1 MGFVHLHLHSEYS
14 LLDGAARISDIPA
27 AAKAAGH
34 GAVALTD
41 HGVLYGAVAFYRA
54 CKEAG
59 VKPIIGCEVYVAPR
73 SRHSKEGRQDQS
85 GHHLVLL
92 VENEIGYQNL
102 ITLVSKSFT
111 EGFYSKPRV
120 DEELLSRHSDGLI
133 ALSACMAGK
142 IPQLVLSGDLEGA
155 REAALSYRSIF
166 GRDNFFLE
174 IQDHGLE
181 DDRRIL
187 RALSSISRET
197 GIPLVATN
205 DVHYLRRVDADA
217 QAILLCIQT
226 QSVITDGRPIGF
238 ETDEFYYKST
248 EEMQRLFSAYPE
260 AISNTERIAERCNFD
275 FRFGELHLPTL
286 RTEGGRSHA
295 EELSHLAYEGLKERT
310 ARGEVCFT
318 EAHPESEYLD
328 RLAYELSVID
338 KMGFNGYYLIV
349 RDFVRY
355 AKENGIPVGPGRG
368 SGAGSLVA
376 YAVGITDVDSVA
388 FELLF
393 ERFLNPERISM
404 PDFDIDFCYERRDR
418 VIGYVRERYGEEH
431 VAQIATFGTMAA
443 RAAVRDVG
451 RALGMPYS
459 EVDRLAVRI
468 PHHGVSLSDAEKLP
482 EIAEILSASE
492 SYRRLFATAKLLE
505 GMPRHA
511 STHAAGIVITE
522 REVSHY
528 VPLSVNGSTVVT
540 QYDMDTIAA
549 LGLVKFD
556 FLGLRYLTIIDDAER
571 EIRRSRP
578 DFSVSA
584 LPLDDAGTYRMLTS
598 AQTLGV
604 FQMESGGMRQV
615 LRRLCPSCISDI
627 IACIALYRPGPMDS
641 INTFIARKHG
651 EEPIVYAVPELAS
664 VLDLTYGCIVYQ
676 EQVMEIF
683 RTLAG
688 YSYARADLV
697 RRAMSKKKADVMAAE
712 ESSFL
717 SGSAERG
724 VSREDAEKLFHDI
737 ASFANY
743 AFNKSHATAYG
754 LLTFRTAY
762 LKCHFPRE
770 YMAALLTSVLDN
782 APKLAEYIGECAR
795 LGIAVLKP
803 DILRSRVEFSVS
815 DSGIRFGLLAVRGV
829 GRQFLLSVIREREKK
844 PFSDF
849 SDFIS
854 RMSGYDVNRRQVDAL
869 IKCGALDC
877 LGDTRRTMS
886 VAAETL
892 LSDAQA
898 KARTNLVGQL
908 DFFSDGSAAAPP
920 SSYERFAEF
929 DKKDL
934 LAFEREYLGICF
946 SGHPLDE
953 FSDDARVTPHTP
965 ISEILGAVDESGEI
979 VDPAFRDKM
988 KLTVVGVV
996 SERTEKTTRSGEK
1009 MAFVTLEDRVGQ
1021 LELIVFP
1028 NRYSKFAPHLVPA
1041 AALAVEG
1048 ELSVREGEGPKLL
1061 VTSLRRL
1068 TQNREREGGEQRA
1081 VTLYLRVDSLSSD
1094 AALSARAVLDRSPG
1108 TTPIVFFEKTSRRYS
1123 AYVGHGVRITELLLE
1138 RLRNLLGSDSVVLR

>member
-393 ERFLNPERISM
+393 ERFLNPER
-404 PDFDIDFCYERRDR
+404 
-418 VIGYVRERYGEEH
+418 
-431 VAQIATFGTMAA
+431 
-443 RAAVRDVG
+443 
-451 RALGMPYS
+451 
-459 EVDRLAVRI
+459 RL
-468 PHHGVSLSDAEKLP
+468 
-482 EIAEILSASE
+482 
-492 SYRRLFATAKLLE
+492 
-505 GMPRHA
+505 
-511 STHAAGIVITE
+511 
-522 REVSHY
+522 
-528 VPLSVNGSTVVT
+528 
-540 QYDMDTIAA
+540 
-549 LGLVKFD
+549 
-556 FLGLRYLTIIDDAER
+556 
-571 EIRRSRP
+571 
-578 DFSVSA
+578 
-584 LPLDDAGTYRMLTS
+584 
-598 AQTLGV
+598 
-604 FQMESGGMRQV
+604 
-615 LRRLCPSCISDI
+615 
-627 IACIALYRPGPMDS
+627 
-641 INTFIARKHG
+641 
-651 EEPIVYAVPELAS
+651 
-664 VLDLTYGCIVYQ
+664 
-676 EQVMEIF
+676 
-683 RTLAG
+683 
-688 YSYARADLV
+688 
-697 RRAMSKKKADVMAAE
+697 
-712 ESSFL
+712 
-717 SGSAERG
+717 
-724 VSREDAEKLFHDI
+724 
-737 ASFANY
+737 
-743 AFNKSHATAYG
+743 
-754 LLTFRTAY
+754 
-762 LKCHFPRE
+762 
-770 YMAALLTSVLDN
+770 
-782 APKLAEYIGECAR
+782 
-795 LGIAVLKP
+795 
-803 DILRSRVEFSVS
+803 
-815 DSGIRFGLLAVRGV
+815 
-829 GRQFLLSVIREREKK
+829 
-844 PFSDF
+844 
-849 SDFIS
+849 
-854 RMSGYDVNRRQVDAL
+854 
-869 IKCGALDC
+869 
-877 LGDTRRTMS
+877 
-886 VAAETL
+886 
-892 LSDAQA
+892 
-898 KARTNLVGQL
+898 
-908 DFFSDGSAAAPP
+908 
-920 SSYERFAEF
+920 
-929 DKKDL
+929 
-934 LAFEREYLGICF
+934 
-946 SGHPLDE
+946 
-953 FSDDARVTPHTP
+953 
-965 ISEILGAVDESGEI
+965 
-979 VDPAFRDKM
+979 
-988 KLTVVGVV
+988 
-996 SERTEKTTRSGEK
+996 
-1009 MAFVTLEDRVGQ
+1009 
-1021 LELIVFP
+1021 
-1028 NRYSKFAPHLVPA
+1028 
-1041 AALAVEG
+1041 
-1048 ELSVREGEGPKLL
+1048 
-1061 VTSLRRL
+1061 
-1068 TQNREREGGEQRA
+1068 
-1081 VTLYLRVDSLSSD
+1081 
-1094 AALSARAVLDRSPG
+1094 
-1108 TTPIVFFEKTSRRYS
+1108 
-1123 AYVGHGVRITELLLE
+1123 
-1138 RLRNLLGSDSVVLR
+1138 